1 SVCLDGCPECF
12 IMSDTGKCELDPSAG
27 SSCSH
32 QAAFNPSVMPEDRGD
47 PGTCKE
53 LEAAKSAS
61 PSKTALLSM
70 SPHVS
75 RGRSLLSR
83 RERPQGIDRKDIQLA
98 RRTLQAL
105 GQEHPAGHSEHALST
120 LATSLSRRRRGVS
133 KAEHKK
139 REKEKKDKK
148 KKDKK
153 DKKDK
158 KKKDKKKVKIP
169 GMDFVKDLAGPELVK
184 QAKDAM
190 KDWFFG
196 QVDNVKNSVLN
207 EATSRITN
215 MLENMLGDS
224 AVGKI
229 FLDVLGSFKPGRNV
243 CTAVADLLV
252 SMLDRLLEEY
262 KEDIQAATVDELH
275 IRFRAFAEGELEK
288 LAAQHDELEEHQEAL
303 LEVLDD
309 EVHPKL
315 IELLD
320 DAIQELK
327 SPIFATLRD
336 VHRCPKLNMEGM
348 RGTFNGSVPMGKPD
362 AKNFKDLIFDM
373 TFDFLTLARF
383 KLEMSIKDLPKFDA
397 WFDDLEIRLPEM
409 LPDIIDPDPDSRSH
423 GV

>member
-1 SVCLDGCPECF
+1 MGLSRHAASDLDDLIAGIPQAVKSQLVSIRQDERFDQDRTVLSRQERGQPGPQCPQGYYMFRMDVDKSTSTATAACNKCAGCDACLGPRPDDCLACPLDKQLHIDVSGRPFLGGESDDLIDWLFTTVVIGTGMIAVIAVALAPKEPSRSLNDVSRRSVCLDGCPECF

-32 QAAFNPSVMPEDRGD
+32 QAAFNPSVMPEDCGKKEEGMFRALKSCNCAHICPYMPRMLPEDRGD

-196 QVDNVKNSVLN
+196 QAAWDRSV
-207 EATSRITN
+207 I
-215 MLENMLGDS
+215 
-224 AVGKI
+224 
-229 FLDVLGSFKPGRNV
+229 
-243 CTAVADLLV
+243 
-252 SMLDRLLEEY
+252 
-262 KEDIQAATVDELH
+262 
-275 IRFRAFAEGELEK
+275 
-288 LAAQHDELEEHQEAL
+288 
-303 LEVLDD
+303 EV
-309 EVHPKL
+309 
-315 IELLD
+315 
-320 DAIQELK
+320 
-327 SPIFATLRD
+327 
-336 VHRCPKLNMEGM
+336 N
-348 RGTFNGSVPMGKPD
+348 
-362 AKNFKDLIFDM
+362 
-373 TFDFLTLARF
+373 
-383 KLEMSIKDLPKFDA
+383 
-397 WFDDLEIRLPEM
+397 
-409 LPDIIDPDPDSRSH
+409 
-423 GV
+423 